1 MELDGSGTG
10 TRARLGCGSG
20 SGVCSGA
27 RIYACRFSR
36 VKTRGRDSGACAWT
50 TSPFAHA
57 EGAIRTGHAIVRSRT
72 VTVFCRYHD
81 NYISVVTGADQS
93 GTEVGYKIVLPRSPW
108 YLWLKTTLTL
118 GLRPRVRVV
127 YNHKSLA
134 TVVELLLIIICDRV

>member
-1 MELDGSGTG
+1 MASAPGQPVHSHMPRELS
-10 TRARLGCGSG
+10 
-20 SGVCSGA
+20 
-27 RIYACRFSR
+27 
-36 VKTRGRDSGACAWT
+36 
-50 TSPFAHA
+50 
-57 EGAIRTGHAIVRSRT
+57 ETGHAIVRSRT

-134 TVVELLLIIICDRV
+134 TVVELLHNYHGCFIPMFCGNLVVSEVSTSNIVIGGSRASTKLPPNYEYYNVVS

>member
-1 MELDGSGTG
+1 MAPAPGQPVHSHMPRELS
-10 TRARLGCGSG
+10 
-20 SGVCSGA
+20 
-27 RIYACRFSR
+27 
-36 VKTRGRDSGACAWT
+36 
-50 TSPFAHA
+50 
-57 EGAIRTGHAIVRSRT
+57 ETGHAIVRSRT

-93 GTEVGYKIVLPRSPW
+93 GTEVGYKIVLPQSPW

-134 TVVELLLIIICDRV
+134 TVVELLLIAWVSGQYGKILHECVKYFPEPKARENTAHESNVSPY

>member
-1 MELDGSGTG
+1 MYHG
-10 TRARLGCGSG
+10 
-20 SGVCSGA
+20 
-27 RIYACRFSR
+27 
-36 VKTRGRDSGACAWT
+36 
-50 TSPFAHA
+50 
-57 EGAIRTGHAIVRSRT
+57 SRT

-118 GLRPRVRVV
+118 GLRPHVRVV

-134 TVVELLLIIICDRV
+134 TVVELLRILYSVLGGGGFFGQIIIALFPDLTPGNEAYVTRSRKGASPAKVHMWLCMFVSSKVSSS

>member
-1 MELDGSGTG
+1 MAPAPGQPVHSHMLRELS
-10 TRARLGCGSG
+10 
-20 SGVCSGA
+20 
-27 RIYACRFSR
+27 
-36 VKTRGRDSGACAWT
+36 
-50 TSPFAHA
+50 
-57 EGAIRTGHAIVRSRT
+57 ETGHAIVRSRT

-81 NYISVVTGADQS
+81 NYISGVVVTGADQS

-134 TVVELLLIIICDRV
+134 TVVELLNIGVEKKTSGAHRNAYEPNTQQTQSFSVPLE